1 MLHYTHTCALQV
13 HLVLNVLINILLLV
27 PIRPQWSTG
36 LQLININKT
45 QFTGV
50 FQKLEL
56 DQLSRLHMILI
67 KEPRIAKCYLTYL
80 SEIFDST
87 SSSLSLSES
96 LGTSHPG
103 TEFTSMASFH
113 VLLTFLLVADS
124 ANPHFSPFALRNKQ
138 TQKTPNKTNLFIYL
152 HLQLPFAKIKHS

>member
-13 HLVLNVLINILLLV
+13 HLVLKVLINILLV

-67 KEPRIAKCYLTYL
+67 KEPRIVKCYLTYL

-138 TQKTPNKTNLFIYL
+138 TQKNPIKLIYL
-152 HLQLPFAKIKHS
+152 YIYIYSYHLQR